1 MSKRKKFKVTFS
13 VEIEIEVDE
22 KVLKDAQ
29 SADFRASFYN
39 FPDDAAVAQHLA
51 YNFVANRA
59 DLKSLDGFAHWKKD
73 MAKKLDED
81 WEMTS
86 VEEGAKK

>member
-39 FPDDAAVAQHLA
+39 LVDDAAVAQHLA

-59 DLKSLDGFAHWKKD
+59 DLKSLDGFAHWRKD
-73 MAKKLDED
+73 MAKKISED

-86 VEEGAKK
+86 VEEGAK